1 MRFRD
6 GPLSVQ
12 NVTGSNNLHT
22 SFTYLKVGFSQN
34 VYEMTSNQVCDI
46 QKAFS
51 IKFKF
56 LWAQLV

>member
-22 SFTYLKVGFSQN
+22 SFTYLKVGFSQMCMKWRP
-34 VYEMTSNQVCDI
+34 V
-46 QKAFS
+46 
-51 IKFKF
+51 KFVIFKKH
-56 LWAQLV
+56 LALNLNSYGHS

>member
-22 SFTYLKVGFSQN
+22 SFTYLKVGFSQMYMKWRP
-34 VYEMTSNQVCDI
+34 V
-46 QKAFS
+46 
-51 IKFKF
+51 KFVIFKKH
-56 LWAQLV
+56 LALNLNSYGHS